1 MLRSLARG
9 VARRRME
16 KKGVV
21 KPCKKDKRRGIES
34 YFQNHWREYV

>member
-9 VARRRME
+9 VARKRME
-16 KKGVV
+16 TKGIV
-21 KPCKKDKRRGIES
+21 KPCKRRGGIS

>member
-16 KKGVV
+16 KKGIS
-21 KPCKKDKRRGIES
+21 KPCKKNKRREQTS